1 MTLKH
6 LNSSYLFTTALGSF
20 LAVQSEARNFFPK
33 CGTGE
38 FKEGYILL
46 LKAN

>member
-6 LNSSYLFTTALGSF
+6 LNSSYLFRTALGF
-20 LAVQSEARNFFPK
+20 LAVQSEARKCFPK
-33 CGTGE
+33 YGTRE
-38 FKEGYILL
+38 FKEGHMLL